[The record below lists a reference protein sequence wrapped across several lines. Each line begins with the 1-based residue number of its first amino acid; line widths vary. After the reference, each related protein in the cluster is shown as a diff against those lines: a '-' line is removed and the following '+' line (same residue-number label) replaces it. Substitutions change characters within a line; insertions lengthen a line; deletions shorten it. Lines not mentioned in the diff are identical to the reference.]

1 MLAAG
6 RPGGGLPWCGN
17 SVPGKA
23 CNSSRD
29 INRCDRLRPRRCF
42 LHRFDTCRNQCAWKA
57 LDNFRALAAGRSR
70 KRWIVHDAMVAARRF
85 RSLSFEAKE
94 PLPEVRRKEHYRET
108 NASSMRKRDDSL
120 FAGQRSI
127 DHSVRAVP
135 VSFEHA
141 CQPVNRAA
149 SRRASLCGH
158 ILQMPEKRGL
168 GASVC

>member
-6 RPGGGLPWCGN
+6 RVVGSRGREFSPEARRAIRHETLTDVIDCVLGVVFCTASILVVISALGRHWTIFALSLLAGL
-17 SVPGKA
+17 
-23 CNSSRD
+23 
-29 INRCDRLRPRRCF
+29 LR
-42 LHRFDTCRNQCAWKA
+42 
-57 LDNFRALAAGRSR
+57 
-70 KRWIVHDAMVAARRF
+70 RWIVHDAMVAARRF

-94 PLPEVRRKEHYRET
+94 PLPEVRRKELLPKRT
-108 NASSMRKRDDSL
+108 LPAARKRDDSL

-127 DHSVRAVP
+127 DHSVRPVP

-149 SRRASLCGH
+149 SRRACCVGAH
-158 ILQMPEKRGL
+158 PADAGKTGL